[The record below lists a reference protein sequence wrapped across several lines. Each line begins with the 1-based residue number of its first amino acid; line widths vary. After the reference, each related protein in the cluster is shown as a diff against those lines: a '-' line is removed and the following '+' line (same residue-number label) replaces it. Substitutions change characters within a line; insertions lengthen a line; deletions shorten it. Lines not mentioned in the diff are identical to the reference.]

1 MMRKGFEYTMEYF
14 QKCLCR
20 EESFS
25 ANPAE
30 VWSDDAWVKDQ
41 DNRTFLPTDGFWPV
55 NQGEAEG
62 IIVGGAALS
71 FNHLQGSKFFPS
83 LNGTI
88 LFLESPSD
96 GKASL
101 MALDSC
107 IRALCFQEDFE
118 GVRGIVIG
126 RYPRSSRI
134 DHNNLTEMS
143 ILVIQHL

>member
-1 MMRKGFEYTMEYF
+1 M
-14 QKCLCR
+14 
-20 EESFS
+20 
-25 ANPAE
+25 
-30 VWSDDAWVKDQ
+30 
-41 DNRTFLPTDGFWPV
+41 
-55 NQGEAEG
+55 
-62 IIVGGAALS
+62 S

-126 RYPRSSRI
+126 RYPRGSRI
-134 DHNNLTEMS
+134 DRNNLIEIIHQISAVSRIPIVANVDFGHTTPVMTVPIGGKC
-143 ILVIQHL
+143 ILKVRQEDANIEIVEH